1 MADQTITFDTQSGT
15 PYGANLTINGG
26 SNFNNTFRLKIL
38 MELHLIFP
46 LIMLSELQPLQ
57 DGQVLLK

>member
-26 SNFNNTFRLKIL
+26 SNFNVMGDSTTLKTYY
-38 MELHLIFP
+38 IFKK
-46 LIMLSELQPLQ
+46 LA
-57 DGQVLLK
+57 